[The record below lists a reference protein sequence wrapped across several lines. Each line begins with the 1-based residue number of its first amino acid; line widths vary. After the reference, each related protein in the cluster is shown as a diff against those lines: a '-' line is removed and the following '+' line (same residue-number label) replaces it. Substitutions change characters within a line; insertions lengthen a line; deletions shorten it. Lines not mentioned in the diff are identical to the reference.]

1 MTPDLLEIRRLTHA
15 TRNDPEPHAHRAGQ
29 LFTVSAGL
37 ISIEA
42 AGGRWLM
49 PPASFGWI
57 PPRWP
62 HGAAVHGEMRGLSL
76 YFDEDWSRRHLPFE
90 LKVARVTPLLA
101 ALLEEIAASESW
113 PPARR
118 EPYLLTLA
126 DAFGRQAAQPFHL
139 PMPREARLLRL
150 ATGLL
155 DRPDDDADL
164 DDWAQRV
171 GMTRRT
177 LTRRFLQQTGLSF
190 GQWRQQMRLL
200 AALERLANGMAVT
213 TAALETG
220 YGSVSAFG
228 AMFRRYIGSSP
239 TAWQDAALGG
249 NGKG

>member
-1 MTPDLLEIRRLTHA
+1 MTSDLLEIRHLTHA
-15 TRNDPEPHAHRAGQ
+15 SRNDPEPHAHRAGQ

-37 ISIEA
+37 ISVEA

-49 PPASFGWI
+49 PPASCGWI
-57 PPRWP
+57 PPQSP
-62 HGAAVHGEMRGLSL
+62 HGAAVHGDMQGLSL
-76 YFDEDWSRRHLPFE
+76 YFDEDWSRRHLPAAP
-90 LKVARVTPLLA
+90 KVARITPLLA
-101 ALLEEIAASESW
+101 ALLAEIAASETW

-126 DAFGRQAAQPFHL
+126 DVFHRQPAQPFHL
-139 PMPREARLLRL
+139 PMPRDARLLRL

-155 DRPDDDADL
+155 ERPDDSADL
-164 DDWAQRV
+164 DDWAKRV

-177 LTRRFLQQTGLSF
+177 LTRRFLQETGLSF

-200 AALERLANGMAVT
+200 AALERLADGMAVT
-213 TAALETG
+213 TTALETG

-239 TAWQDAALGG
+239 AAWRDEALGRG
-249 NGKG
+249 RTG